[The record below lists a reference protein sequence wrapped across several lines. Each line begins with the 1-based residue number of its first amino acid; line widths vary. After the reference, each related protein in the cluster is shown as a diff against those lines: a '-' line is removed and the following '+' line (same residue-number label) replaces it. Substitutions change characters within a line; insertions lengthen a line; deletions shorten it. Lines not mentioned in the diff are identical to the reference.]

1 MNGLRIPR
9 CGPGRAWL
17 GRAVLA
23 AGVAAAVA
31 CTSTAARADE
41 ESGVAVGLRIGGGI
55 PFGNA
60 YAGEGFSN
68 FERASF
74 PIWFDAGYRINRKI
88 YIGAFY
94 QYAVTFPASNNC
106 PLGPTAQAQDPGLI
120 TGGQTTCDGRDQRM
134 GLDLHV
140 HLRPTEFA
148 DPWIGLGLGY
158 EISTQNYSTGAA
170 AEISAF
176 TMTGPQADLQLGV
189 DLRFLKQVPVGPFI
203 DLAVADFL
211 SASYFDQNGV
221 GQGPVTFGNNVHG
234 WLTLGLRTQFNL

>member
-74 PIWFDAGYRINRKI
+74 PIWFDAGYRMACDVEWLTRVKD
-88 YIGAFY
+88 IG
-94 QYAVTFPASNNC
+94 
-106 PLGPTAQAQDPGLI
+106 
-120 TGGQTTCDGRDQRM
+120 
-134 GLDLHV
+134 
-140 HLRPTEFA
+140 
-148 DPWIGLGLGY
+148 IGV
-158 EISTQNYSTGAA
+158 E
-170 AEISAF
+170 
-176 TMTGPQADLQLGV
+176 M
-189 DLRFLKQVPVGPFI
+189 
-203 DLAVADFL
+203 LARSLV
-211 SASYFDQNGV
+211 SWR
-221 GQGPVTFGNNVHG
+221 VHG
-234 WLTLGLRTQFNL
+234 ANGSYDRETMRAEQFRMFRSTARRQREVER